1 MQEFYTSENMEKLGK
16 VESISDGI
24 CRIAGLREVGIDT
37 VVSFQNGCR
46 GLVID
51 FTETSCHAI
60 VMGDFTLIKRGDFV
74 KVDQEE
80 LKIPTGDQI
89 IGRIVNPLGEPMDGK
104 GKIETDRFV
113 GLENQ
118 AKTVFERELINSQIV
133 TGYLLIDALVPI
145 GRGQR
150 ELIIGEK
157 RIGKEDSAVAT
168 MINQAVNKSG
178 VVVVYVTVGSQTA
191 FIKRVVEK
199 LSSTK
204 ALENTVF
211 VLGMASDP
219 ASLNYLSPL
228 TGVSI
233 AEDFAKQG
241 RDVLIIFDNLTRH
254 ARTYRQI
261 SLLLKRA
268 PGREAYP
275 GDIFYLHSRLLE
287 RCGKFSQKVGG
298 GSITALPLV
307 ETVSEDITDY
317 VTTNLMSITDGHVLF
332 TKGLYHQGRRP
343 AISTELSVS
352 RIGGKAQ
359 SRNLRELSNDLK
371 MVIGRYNEL
380 EALTNFGTEL
390 QNETHQHIER
400 GKRIFALIN
409 QEQDSNFSIDEQ
421 CFIIYLLLSDHI
433 FQWPVE
439 TMDDLRKSL
448 IVFLKSEKI
457 ANRIKGLEN
466 EEREVIN
473 NIYEDIISLFKADPA
488 TIKPLLDDENP
499 ADKES
504 LHDILSRM
512 DQKK

>member
-1 MQEFYTSENMEKLGK
+1 MQELNPLENLEKIGK

-37 VVSFQNGCR
+37 VVSIQGGSR
-46 GLVID
+46 GLIID
-51 FTETSCHAI
+51 FSESYCHAI
-60 VMGDFTLIKRGDFV
+60 VVGDYTTIKKGDYV
-74 KVDQEE
+74 KVLQEE
-80 LKIPTGDQI
+80 LKIPTGDRLL
-89 IGRIVNPLGEPMDGK
+89 GRIINPLGEPMDGK
-104 GKIETDRFV
+104 GKIEPDRFV
-113 GLENQ
+113 SLENQ
-118 AKTVFERELINSQIV
+118 AKSVFERDLINSQIV
-133 TGYLLIDALVPI
+133 TGHLMIDSQIPI
-145 GRGQR
+145 GKGQR

-157 RIGKEDSAVAT
+157 RIGKEDVAVAT
-168 MINQAVNKSG
+168 MINQSLNQSNVI
-178 VVVVYVTVGSQTA
+178 VVYITIGSQTA

-199 LSSTK
+199 LIDSC
-204 ALENTVF
+204 AIGNTVM

-228 TGVSI
+228 AGMSI
-233 AEDFAKQG
+233 AEDFATHG
-241 RDVLIIFDNLTRH
+241 HDVLVIFDNLTRH

-261 SLLLKRA
+261 SLLLKRS

-317 VTTNLMSITDGHVLF
+317 ITTNLMSITDGHILF

-359 SRNLRELSNDLK
+359 SKILRELSNDLK
-371 MVIGRYNEL
+371 MIIGRFSEL
-380 EALTNFGTEL
+380 ETLTNFGTEL
-390 QNETHQHIER
+390 QEETLKLIER
-400 GKRIFALIN
+400 GKRIFALLN

-433 FQWPVE
+433 YRWPTE
-439 TMDDLRKSL
+439 TMDAFRKTL
-448 IVFLKSEKI
+448 ITFLKSEKI
-457 ANRIKGLEN
+457 SSMIKDMDQRDRDEAGKIYE
-466 EEREVIN
+466 EVIKLY
-473 NIYEDIISLFKADPA
+473 IEDPDTL
-488 TIKPLLDDENP
+488 KPLVESDNP

-504 LHDILSRM
+504 IHDILDKM